1 MNRSSRLLA
10 APVPLAPLTLLT
22 LLALLALLALSVAAP
37 SGALA
42 SPGAPVVHETAGGGD
57 ASAREYWTPKRMRAA
72 RDLQV
77 SRRAGAAALREAGLT
92 ALAGSAASGSPP
104 SADAI
109 STDVDP
115 ATSIPPRPPAAG
127 PGSAPRIV
135 APPFQSGQVDP
146 AAMGTY
152 PYSANGKVFG
162 SFPRR
167 GGNYSCSATAV
178 VSPSRSVIFTAG
190 HCLHDRQLGWAK
202 RIIFVPA
209 YLDGA
214 TPFGTWRSTRIVS
227 PRAWVRSENFHYDY
241 GAVKVSSG
249 SGLLGDVVGEEGLV
263 WSMPREQTYQAIGY
277 PFNRGQTEL
286 MWNCVS
292 ASAGV
297 DPLDRL
303 RGEPDTGIGCDMGG
317 GSSGGGWTV
326 YDELGNPFVNG
337 ATSYGYKRLKNVLF
351 AAYLTPSVQSIVNSA
366 DRG

>member
-1 MNRSSRLLA
+1 MHRKTGLLTVVAFSLLA
-10 APVPLAPLTLLT
+10 ASLI
-22 LLALLALLALSVAAP
+22 P
-37 SGALA
+37 SGAAA
-42 SPGAPVVHETAGGGD
+42 SPGVPVVHETGGGGS
-57 ASAREYWTPKRMRAA
+57 SAREYWTPKRMREA
-72 RDLQV
+72 RELRV
-77 SRRAGAAALREAGLT
+77 SRPAGAAALRAAGVT
-92 ALAGSAASGSPP
+92 ALAGSAASGSPL
-104 SADAI
+104 SADAT
-109 STDVDP
+109 STDIDP

-202 RIIFVPA
+202 RITFVPA
-209 YLDGA
+209 YLNGSA
-214 TPFGTWRSTRIVS
+214 PFGSWRSTRIVS

-241 GAVKVSSG
+241 GAVKVSG
-249 SGLLGDVVGEEGLV
+249 DGGLLGDVVGEEGLA
-263 WSMPREQTYQAIGY
+263 WNMPREQTYQAIGY

-286 MWNCVS
+286 MWNCIS

-303 RGEPDTGIGCDMGG
+303 RGQPDTGIGCDMGS
-317 GSSGGGWTV
+317 GSSGGGWTIQ
-326 YDELGNPFVNG
+326 DELGNPFVNG

-351 AAYLTPSVQSIVNSA
+351 AAYLTPSVQNILNSA
-366 DRG
+366 DQG